1 MERKKI
7 LFLLEKINKKDKK
20 FFLQTQSKQRRA
32 NEGTGR
38 KLVIIFSLT
47 CGDGS
52 FLNTCRSLACRAQ
65 PVEISLL
72 NLNLASA

>member
-1 MERKKI
+1 MEEKKDP
-7 LFLLEKINKKDKK
+7 FPFGEINKKGKK
-20 FFLQTQSKQRRA
+20 FFLQTQGKQRRA

-38 KLVIIFSLT
+38 KLVIVFSLT